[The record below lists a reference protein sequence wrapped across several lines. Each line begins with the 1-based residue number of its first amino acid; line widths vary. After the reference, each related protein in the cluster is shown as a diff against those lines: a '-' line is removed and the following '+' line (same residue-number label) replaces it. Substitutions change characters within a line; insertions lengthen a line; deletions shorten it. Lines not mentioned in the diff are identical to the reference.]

1 MNVKRIATIALS
13 YRDYESFG
21 EKLEEACR
29 WVSLAGRLGAELAVL
44 PEMLN
49 FWRGDGPNNPNMLTT
64 AEMALDDW
72 QAECKPLL
80 DCALE
85 HEIAVTVPVM
95 IRHGEGCLNCFYLV
109 SRTGEVLGRYA
120 KTYPTQGE
128 QKDGVAGGGAQGLI
142 DWDGLKVGGAI
153 CFDLNFRDLFERQ
166 AAAGADLFLCPSL
179 FPGGRQVNSYA
190 LSFQTPVVIAYPAWS
205 RIIDI
210 LGRDIV
216 AGGYRHETLRFGFG
230 VPVYTADVNFDKQVF
245 HFDLNQTK
253 IEDILRRYGSEV
265 AIDFDQ
271 DECCFALESLSPDL
285 TVKRIVAEFELRPR
299 GKHLR
304 ETREGVES

>member
-13 YRDYESFG
+13 FRDYESFG
-21 EKLEEACR
+21 EKLQEACR
-29 WVSLAGRLGAELAVL
+29 WVSLAARMGAKLAVL
-44 PEMLN
+44 PEMMN

-85 HEIAVTVPVM
+85 NKIAVAVPVM
-95 IRHGEGCLNCFYLV
+95 IRQGEGYLNCSHLV

-128 QKDGVAGGGAQGLI
+128 QKDGVAGGGVQSLI
-142 DWDGLKVGGAI
+142 EWEGLKVGGAI

-166 AAAGADLFLCPSL
+166 AADGADLFLCPSL
-179 FPGGRQVNSYA
+179 FPGGMQVNGYA
-190 LSFQTPVVIAYPAWS
+190 RSFQTPIVIAYPAWS

-210 LGRDIV
+210 LGQDVV
-216 AGGYRHETLRFGFG
+216 AGGYRHETLRFGAG
-230 VPVYTADVNFDKQVF
+230 VPVYVADVNFDKQVF

-253 IEDILRRYGSEV
+253 IEGILRKYGPEV
-265 AIDFDQ
+265 AIDFNQ
-271 DECCFALESLSPDL
+271 DESAFAVESLSPDR
-285 TVKRIVAEFELRPR
+285 TVGDIVAEFELEPSA
-299 GKHLR
+299 KFIR
-304 ETREGVES
+304 ETRAGVES